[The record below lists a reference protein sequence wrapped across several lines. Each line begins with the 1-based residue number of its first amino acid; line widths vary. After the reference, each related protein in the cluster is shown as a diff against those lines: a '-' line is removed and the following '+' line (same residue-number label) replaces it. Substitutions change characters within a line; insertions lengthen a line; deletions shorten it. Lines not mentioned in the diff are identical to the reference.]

1 MGKKHPLDIFRAH
14 PVGFPGA
21 SGDRRTLAGRVVAST
36 PRPEGRAPP
45 PTIAASRE
53 RAAAKAALRAPAA
66 SAALPPVAVPSAP
79 GRRPLVPPVLKPAN
93 APASA
98 ESAGPSGPTARP
110 AAARPSTTASNTSS
124 PTAARPTTALP
135 APSIARPRLFP
146 ARSLPLVVNRLLLTA
161 ALVVV
166 GGLTVW
172 IAGVSF
178 GGGPSLK
185 SDVPA
190 QPAGSPASAPA
201 PAGPVEFTVVAASF
215 EVTPVGQTEA
225 FAARDYLKQR
235 GFRDVQAVG
244 IPGSQ
249 PGQLASIEVHVGRAS
264 AATDLVALLESVR
277 REQGWKAGAGA
288 KPFARAEVR
297 GFAQP

>member
-45 PTIAASRE
+45 PAIAASRE
-53 RAAAKAALRAPAA
+53 RAAARAPLRAPAA
-66 SAALPPVAVPSAP
+66 SAATPSAAVPAGA
-79 GRRPLVPPVLKPAN
+79 GRRPLLPPVLKPAV
-93 APASA
+93 APADA
-98 ESAGPSGPTARP
+98 PPSG
-110 AAARPSTTASNTSS
+110 AARPS
-124 PTAARPTTALP
+124 AAATRALRAEP
-135 APSIARPRLFP
+135 APETARPRLFP
-146 ARSLPLVVNRLLLTA
+146 ARSFPLVVNRLLLTA

-185 SDVPA
+185 SDVP
-190 QPAGSPASAPA
+190 SAPA
-201 PAGPVEFTVVAASF
+201 TSPAAAVGARVEYTVVAGSW

-235 GFRDVQAVG
+235 GFREVQAVG
-244 IPGSQ
+244 IPGAEA
-249 PGQLASIEVHVGRAS
+249 GQLASIEVHVGRA
-264 AATDLVALLESVR
+264 AAADELVALLESVR